1 VDKAAQRRLSSV
13 WIFLRAMRGAPF
25 ALACFV
31 SALYPGASVWAQG
44 AASGPTADRSFD
56 IQLFHPAVGR
66 NSYVTLDSADVPGH
80 LLYNVGLLTNYQY
93 GAFALDSTMNGSTQ
107 QLDVV
112 RHQAMAELYG
122 AVGLFNLF
130 EVGVALPM
138 TLYLSGDDFD
148 ATGQGT
154 GTSID
159 AHGIGDLRVEGKAAL
174 WAFGRDQAFVF
185 GLSAGA
191 TFPTGGSANFLGDK
205 TVTGRGRVLLEY
217 QSSDRFRALV
227 MLGALLREK
236 SHFFDAVQGD
246 QMLYG
251 AAVDYRVLPDMSV
264 VAELTGR
271 VGSLSYVDAN
281 PAELD
286 MAMRA
291 YLPSMFSLLM
301 GVGVGLDHGI
311 GSPMF
316 RGFVGLG
323 WAPDFRDRD
332 HDGII
337 DILDRCPD
345 EPEDKDGFQ
354 DDDGCPDE
362 DNDNDGI
369 PDALDKCPNEPE
381 DFDGFQDEDGCPDPD
396 NDHDGI
402 PDVDDACPNEPED
415 GKGKR
420 PFDGCPST
428 VEDSDGDGIPDVK
441 DLCPEEPED
450 KDGFQDDDGCPDPDN
465 DNDGV
470 PDIYDACPNDPEDMD
485 GFEDDDGCP
494 DLDNDKDGIPDKLD
508 RCPNEPETLNG
519 YKDDDGC
526 PDPGAPIVVLREDKI
541 DIIERITF
549 LPGQTE
555 LSPAGLSIVKLV
567 AMVMRG
573 HTELARVRIDVRADG
588 VTEDTMRGRA
598 QEVAKALTAHGVD
611 AKRLKLG
618 NVSSGSGRVQFIIES
633 RSAPRNIKARFPA
646 APQTAPETP
655 PPQAPPTETAPP
667 QAPSPETPPPQA
679 P

>member
-1 VDKAAQRRLSSV
+1 
-13 WIFLRAMRGAPF
+13 MRGF
-25 ALACFV
+25 SFILAVFF
-31 SALYPGASVWAQG
+31 SALYPGAAAWAQG
-44 AASGPTADRSFD
+44 TSNNPSADRSFD
-56 IQLFHPAVGR
+56 VQLFHPAVGPKG
-66 NSYVTLDSADVPGH
+66 YVTLDSADVPGH

-93 GAFALDSTMNGSTQ
+93 GALALDSTVNGGLT

-112 RHQAMAELYG
+112 HHQAMAELYG

-130 EVGVALPM
+130 EVGVAVPM
-138 TLYLSGDDFD
+138 TLYLSGDNFD
-148 ATGQGT
+148 STGQGT
-154 GTSID
+154 NTSIS
-159 AHGIGDLRVEGKAAL
+159 AYGIGDIRVEGKAAL
-174 WAFGRDQAFVF
+174 WAFGPDQAFVF

-191 TFPTGGSANFLGDK
+191 TLPTGSAGRAATFLGDK
-205 TVTGRGRVLLEY
+205 TVTGRGRALLEY
-217 QSSDRFRALV
+217 QRSDRFRALV
-227 MLGALLREK
+227 MLGGLLREK
-236 SHFFDAVQGD
+236 SNIFGAVVGD

-264 VAELTGR
+264 LAEFNGR
-271 VGSLSYVDAN
+271 VGSWRYVDAN
-281 PAELD
+281 PTELD
-286 MAMRA
+286 VAMRA
-291 YLPSMFSLLM
+291 YLPAMFSLLL

-316 RGFVGLG
+316 RGFVGVG

-332 HDGII
+332 HDGIL
-337 DILDRCPD
+337 DSVDRCPD

-402 PDVDDACPNEPED
+402 PDVDDACPNDPED

-420 PFDGCPST
+420 PYDGCPST
-428 VEDSDGDGIPDVK
+428 LEDSDGDGIPDVK
-441 DLCPEEPED
+441 DQCPDEPED
-450 KDGFQDDDGCPDPDN
+450 KDGFQDEDGCPDPDN

-485 GFEDDDGCP
+485 GFEDNDGCP
-494 DLDNDKDGIPDKLD
+494 DLDNDKDGIPDKQD
-508 RCPNEPETLNG
+508 KCPNEPETLNG

-549 LPGQTE
+549 LPGQTD
-555 LSPAGLSIVKLV
+555 LSPQGVSIVKLV

-573 HTELARVRIDVRADG
+573 HTELGRVRIDVRADG
-588 VTEDTMRGRA
+588 VTEATMRGRA
-598 QEVAKALTAHGVD
+598 QEVLKTLSAHGVD

-618 NVSSGSGRVQFIIES
+618 NVSSGSSRVQFIIES
-633 RSAPRNIKARFPA
+633 RIAPKSLKAPWPA
-646 APQTAPETP
+646 TP
-655 PPQAPPTETAPP
+655 LPPPTEALPPQAPLPATPAP
-667 QAPSPETPPPQA
+667 QAPQTPLPQA

>member
-1 VDKAAQRRLSSV
+1 MS
-13 WIFLRAMRGAPF
+13 IFLRAMRGSPF
-25 ALACFV
+25 ILAFFL
-31 SALYPGASVWAQG
+31 SALSPLAWAQG
-44 AASGPTADRSFD
+44 TASIPLADRSFD
-56 IQLFHPAVGR
+56 IQLFHPAVGPK
-66 NSYVTLDSADVPGH
+66 SYVTLDSADVPGH
-80 LLYNVGLLTNYQY
+80 LRYNVGLLTNYQY
-93 GAFALDSTMNGSTQ
+93 GAFALDSTVKDSTTR
-107 QLDVV
+107 LDVV

-130 EVGVALPM
+130 EVGVAVPM

-148 ATGQGT
+148 STGQPT
-154 GTSID
+154 GTSVNGR
-159 AHGIGDLRVEGKAAL
+159 GIGDVRVEAKAAL

-185 GLSAGA
+185 GVSAGA
-191 TFPTGGSANFLGDK
+191 TVPTGGSENFLGDK
-205 TVTGRGRVLLEY
+205 TVTGRGRALLEY

-227 MLGALLREK
+227 MLGALLRG
-236 SHFFDAVQGD
+236 SSRAFHAVIGD

-264 VAELTGR
+264 LAEFTGR
-271 VGSLSYVDAN
+271 VGSFSFVDAN

-286 MAMRA
+286 VAMRA
-291 YLPSMFSLLM
+291 HLPGMFSLLM
-301 GVGVGLDHGI
+301 GAGVGLDHGI

-332 HDGII
+332 HDGIL
-337 DILDRCPD
+337 DAVDRCPD

-369 PDALDKCPNEPE
+369 PDAVDKCPNQPE
-381 DFDGFQDEDGCPDPD
+381 DFDGFQDDDGCPDPD
-396 NDHDGI
+396 NDGDGI

-441 DLCPEEPED
+441 DQCPDEPED

-485 GFEDDDGCP
+485 GFEDNDGCP
-494 DLDNDKDGIPDKLD
+494 DLDNDKDGIPDKQD
-508 RCPNEPETLNG
+508 KCPNEPETLNG
-519 YKDDDGC
+519 YRDDDGC
-526 PDPGAPIVVLREDKI
+526 PDPGAEIVVLREDKI
-541 DIIERITF
+541 DIVERITF

-573 HTELARVRIDVRADG
+573 HTELARVRIDVRAEG
-588 VTEDTMRGRA
+588 VTEATMRGRA
-598 QEVAKALTAHGVD
+598 QDVAKALAAHGVD

-618 NVSSGSGRVQFIIES
+618 NVSTGSGRVQFIIES
-633 RSAPRNIKARFPA
+633 RVVPKTIRAPFPGVPQ
-646 APQTAPETP
+646 APPPETPPPPVPPSGTPPSPVPPSETP
-655 PPQAPPTETAPP
+655 PPQAP
-667 QAPSPETPPPQA
+667 
-679 P
+679 

>member
-1 VDKAAQRRLSSV
+1 M
-13 WIFLRAMRGAPF
+13 WIFLRAMRGSPF
-25 ALACFV
+25 ILAFFL
-31 SALYPGASVWAQG
+31 SALSPLAWAQG
-44 AASGPTADRSFD
+44 TASIPLADRSFD
-56 IQLFHPAVGR
+56 IQLFHPAVGPK
-66 NSYVTLDSADVPGH
+66 SYVTLDSADVPGH
-80 LLYNVGLLTNYQY
+80 LRYNVGLLTNYQY
-93 GAFALDSTMNGSTQ
+93 GAFALDSTVKDSTTR
-107 QLDVV
+107 LDVV

-130 EVGVALPM
+130 EVGVAVPM

-148 ATGQGT
+148 STGQPT
-154 GTSID
+154 GTSVNGR
-159 AHGIGDLRVEGKAAL
+159 GIGDVRVEAKAAL

-185 GLSAGA
+185 GVSAGA
-191 TFPTGGSANFLGDK
+191 TFPTGGSENFLGDK
-205 TVTGRGRVLLEY
+205 TVTGRGRALLEY

-227 MLGALLREK
+227 MLGALLRG
-236 SHFFDAVQGD
+236 SSRAFHAVIGD

-264 VAELTGR
+264 LAEFTGR
-271 VGSLSYVDAN
+271 VGSFSFVDAN

-286 MAMRA
+286 VAMRA
-291 YLPSMFSLLM
+291 YLPAMFSLLM

-316 RGFVGLG
+316 RGFVGVG

-332 HDGII
+332 HDGVI

-369 PDALDKCPNEPE
+369 PDAVDKCPNQPE
-381 DFDGFQDEDGCPDPD
+381 DF
-396 NDHDGI
+396 
-402 PDVDDACPNEPED
+402 
-415 GKGKR
+415 
-420 PFDGCPST
+420 
-428 VEDSDGDGIPDVK
+428 
-441 DLCPEEPED
+441 
-450 KDGFQDDDGCPDPDN
+450 DGFQDDDGCPDPDN

-485 GFEDDDGCP
+485 GFEDNDGCP
-494 DLDNDKDGIPDKLD
+494 DLDNDKDGIPDKQD
-508 RCPNEPETLNG
+508 KCPNEPETLNG
-519 YKDDDGC
+519 YRDDDGC
-526 PDPGAPIVVLREDKI
+526 PDPGAEIVVLREDKI
-541 DIIERITF
+541 DIVERITF

-573 HTELARVRIDVRADG
+573 HTELARVRIDVRAEG
-588 VTEDTMRGRA
+588 VTEATMRGRA
-598 QEVAKALTAHGVD
+598 QDVAKALAAHGVD

-618 NVSSGSGRVQFIIES
+618 NVSTGSGRVQFIIES
-633 RSAPRNIKARFPA
+633 RVVPKTIRAPFPGVPQ
-646 APQTAPETP
+646 APPPETPPPPVPPSGTPPSPVPPSETP
-655 PPQAPPTETAPP
+655 PPQAP
-667 QAPSPETPPPQA
+667 
-679 P
+679 

>member
-1 VDKAAQRRLSSV
+1 MDKAAQRRLSSV

-107 QLDVV
+107 QLDVA

-354 DDDGCPDE
+354 DDDGCPD
-362 DNDNDGI
+362 
-369 PDALDKCPNEPE
+369 
-381 DFDGFQDEDGCPDPD
+381 
-396 NDHDGI
+396 
-402 PDVDDACPNEPED
+402 
-415 GKGKR
+415 
-420 PFDGCPST
+420 
-428 VEDSDGDGIPDVK
+428 
-441 DLCPEEPED
+441 
-450 KDGFQDDDGCPDPDN
+450 PDN

>member
-1 VDKAAQRRLSSV
+1 V
-13 WIFLRAMRGAPF
+13 WIFLRAMRGSPF
-25 ALACFV
+25 TLALFL
-31 SALYPGASVWAQG
+31 SALSPAAWAQG
-44 AASGPTADRSFD
+44 SSSIPLPDRSFEV
-56 IQLFHPAVGR
+56 QLFHPAVGPK
-66 NSYVTLDSADVPGH
+66 SYVTLDSADVPEH
-80 LLYNVGLLTNYQY
+80 LRYNVGLLSNYQY
-93 GAFALDSTMNGSTQ
+93 GAFALDSTVNDKTTR
-107 QLDVV
+107 LDIV

-130 EVGVALPM
+130 EVGVAVPM

-148 ATGQGT
+148 PTGQAT
-154 GTSID
+154 GTSI
-159 AHGIGDLRVEGKAAL
+159 AARGIGDVRVEAKAAL

-191 TFPTGGSANFLGDK
+191 TLPTANSAAFLGEK
-205 TVTGRGRVLLEY
+205 SATGRGRALLEY
-217 QSSDRFRALV
+217 QSSERFRALV
-227 MLGALLREK
+227 MLGALLRE
-236 SHFFDAVQGD
+236 SSRAFHAVMGN

-251 AAVDYRVLPDMSV
+251 AAVDYRVLADMSV
-264 VAELTGR
+264 LAEVTGR
-271 VGSLSYVDAN
+271 VGSLSYVDSN
-281 PAELD
+281 PAEFD
-286 MAMRA
+286 VAMRA
-291 YLPSMFSLLM
+291 YLPAMFSLLM

-332 HDGII
+332 HDGIL
-337 DILDRCPD
+337 DAVDRCPD

-354 DDDGCPDE
+354 DEDGCPDE

-369 PDALDKCPNEPE
+369 PDAVDKCPNEPE

-396 NDHDGI
+396 NDNDGI
-402 PDVDDACPNEPED
+402 PDVNDACPNEPED

-428 VEDSDGDGIPDVK
+428 QEDSDGDGIPDVK
-441 DLCPEEPED
+441 DQCPDEPED

-485 GFEDDDGCP
+485 GFEDNDGCP
-494 DLDNDKDGIPDKLD
+494 DLDNDKDGIPDKQD
-508 RCPNEPETLNG
+508 KCPNEPETLNG

-555 LSPAGLSIVKLV
+555 ISPQGLGIVKLV

-598 QEVAKALTAHGVD
+598 QEVAKALAARGVD
-611 AKRLKLG
+611 AKRLKPG
-618 NVSSGSGRVQFIIES
+618 NVSKGSGRVQFIIES
-633 RSAPRNIKARFPA
+633 RVAPRSIRGPFLGVPQ
-646 APQTAPETP
+646 APPPETP
-655 PPQAPPTETAPP
+655 PPPVPPSETPSP
-667 QAPSPETPPPQA
+667 QAP
-679 P
+679 

>member
-1 VDKAAQRRLSSV
+1 
-13 WIFLRAMRGAPF
+13 MRGAAF
-25 ALACFV
+25 TLAFLL
-31 SALYPGASVWAQG
+31 SALSPSAWAQ
-44 AASGPTADRSFD
+44 STSNIPPADRSFD
-56 IQLFHPAVGR
+56 VQLFHPAVGPE
-66 NSYVTLDSADVPGH
+66 SYVTLDSADVPGH
-80 LLYNVGLLTNYQY
+80 LLCNVGLLTNYQY
-93 GAFALDSTMNGSTQ
+93 GAFALDSTVNDRTTR
-107 QLDVV
+107 LDVV

-130 EVGVALPM
+130 EVGIAVPM
-138 TLYLSGDDFD
+138 TLYLSGDDFKPT
-148 ATGQGT
+148 AEPT
-154 GTSID
+154 GTAIS
-159 AHGIGDLRVEGKAAL
+159 AHGIGDVRVEGKAAL
-174 WAFGRDQAFVF
+174 LAFGRDQAFVF

-191 TFPTGGSANFLGDK
+191 TLPTGDATAFLGEK
-205 TVTGRGRVLLEY
+205 SATGRGRALLEY

-227 MLGALLREK
+227 MLGALLRQ
-236 SHFFDAVQGD
+236 SSRAFHAVMGN

-251 AAVDYRVLPDMSV
+251 AAVDARVLPEMSV
-264 VAELTGR
+264 LAEITGR
-271 VGSLSYVDAN
+271 IGSLSYVDAN
-281 PAELD
+281 PAEFD
-286 MAMRA
+286 VAMRA
-291 YLPSMFSLLM
+291 YLPAMFSLLM

-316 RGFVGLG
+316 RGFVGVG

-332 HDGII
+332 HDGVI

-369 PDALDKCPNEPE
+369 PDAVDKCPNEPE

-396 NDHDGI
+396 NDQDGI
-402 PDVDDACPNEPED
+402 PDFNDACPNQPED

-441 DLCPEEPED
+441 DQCPDEPED
-450 KDGFQDDDGCPDPDN
+450 KDGFEDDDGCPDPDN

-485 GFEDDDGCP
+485 GFEDNDGCP
-494 DLDNDKDGIPDKLD
+494 DLDNDKDGIPDKQD
-508 RCPNEPETLNG
+508 KCPNQPETLNG
-519 YKDDDGC
+519 YRDDDGC
-526 PDPGAPIVVLREDKI
+526 PDPGAAIVVLREDRI

-573 HTELARVRIDVRADG
+573 HAELARVRIDVRADG
-588 VTEDTMRGRA
+588 VAEGTMRGRA
-598 QEVAKALTAHGVD
+598 QEVVKALVAHGVNT
-611 AKRLKLG
+611 KRLKLG
-618 NVSSGSGRVQFIIES
+618 NVSAGSSRVQFIIES
-633 RSAPRNIKARFPA
+633 RVVPKSVKPLFPGA
-646 APQTAPETP
+646 
-655 PPQAPPTETAPP
+655 P
-667 QAPSPETPPPQA
+667 QAPSPEPLPPQA
-679 P
+679 PPPEPPAPQAP

>member
-1 VDKAAQRRLSSV
+1 
-13 WIFLRAMRGAPF
+13 MRGFPF
-25 ALACFV
+25 TLAFLLIALGPGV
-31 SALYPGASVWAQG
+31 SAWAQ
-44 AASGPTADRSFD
+44 DRSFD
-56 IQLFHPAVGR
+56 VQLFHPAVGPK
-66 NSYVTLDSADVPGH
+66 SYITLDSADVPGH
-80 LLYNVGLLTNYQY
+80 LLFNVGLLTNYQY
-93 GAFALDSTMNGSTQ
+93 GAFALESTLKDSSGNATPTR
-107 QLDVV
+107 LDVV

-138 TLYLSGDDFD
+138 TLYLSGDNFD
-148 ATGQGT
+148 SSGQDPAGAQIHT
-154 GTSID
+154 YG
-159 AHGIGDLRVEGKAAL
+159 GIGDVRVEGKAAPL
-174 WAFGRDQAFVF
+174 AFGPDQAFVF

-205 TVTGRGRVLLEY
+205 SVTGRGRALLEY
-217 QSSDRFRALV
+217 QSSERFRAVV

-236 SHFFDAVQGD
+236 SHAFGAVMGN

-251 AAVDYRVLPDMSV
+251 AAVDYRVPPDMSV
-264 VAELTGR
+264 LAEINGR
-271 VGSLSYVDAN
+271 VGSWTYVDAN
-281 PAELD
+281 PLELD

-291 YLPSMFSLLM
+291 YLPAMFSLLM
-301 GVGVGLDHGI
+301 GVGLGLDHGI
-311 GSPMF
+311 GSPRV

-381 DFDGFQDEDGCPDPD
+381 DFDGFQDDDGCPDLD

-441 DLCPEEPED
+441 DQCPEEPED

-485 GFEDDDGCP
+485 GFEDNDGCP
-494 DLDNDKDGIPDKLD
+494 DLDNDKDGIPDKQD

-519 YKDDDGC
+519 YKDEDGC

-549 LPGQTE
+549 LPGQTD
-555 LSPAGLSIVKLV
+555 LSPQGLSIVKLV

-588 VTEDTMRGRA
+588 VNEATMRGRA
-598 QEVAKALTAHGVD
+598 QEVALILAAHGVD
-611 AKRLKLG
+611 TKRLKLG
-618 NVSSGSGRVQFIIES
+618 NVSSGSGRIQFIIES
-633 RSAPRNIKARFPA
+633 RVAPKSGKALFPA
-646 APQTAPETP
+646 APQAPPPETP
-655 PPQAPPTETAPP
+655 PPQAPPPDKPP
-667 QAPSPETPPPQA
+667 PPEPTTETPPPQA
-679 P
+679 L